1 MIIFSEHCH
10 VEKGWLQ
17 KMFIRAG
24 RGTLKNAPRLEFGC
38 CTQSQK
44 ETVSKKNRCQA
55 ESHPLF
61 PIVSLGCCG
70 SGEYNAKT
78 NWICRS
84 QSLCSVSYC
93 AKPPPQIPPK
103 SQRYPAL
110 SHTYCSVAYLLKP
123 ANIRSLLHGP
133 FLPSCFMRVL
143 KFTISLLLS
152 PPAASLSVIVTAS
165 FLPLLALFLS
175 FLLPHGD

>member
-1 MIIFSEHCH
+1 MWKKDGCKRCLSEQD
-10 VEKGWLQ
+10 VALLRMLQ
-17 KMFIRAG
+17 DWNLDVAHNHRKKQFQRC
-24 RGTLKNAPRLEFGC
+24 F
-38 CTQSQK
+38 QK
-44 ETVSKKNRCQA
+44 RKKKNRCQA